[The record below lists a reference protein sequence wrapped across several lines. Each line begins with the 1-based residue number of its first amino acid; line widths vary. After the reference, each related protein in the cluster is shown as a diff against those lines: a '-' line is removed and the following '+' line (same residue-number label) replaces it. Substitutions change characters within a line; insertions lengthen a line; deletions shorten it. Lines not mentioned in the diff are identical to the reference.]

1 MHPLTPNP
9 HPVAAGWPCGCTL
22 QPLTHT
28 LWLQD
33 GPVGAP
39 FNPFYY
45 TSHMPEEGTL
55 NMKEATK
62 ACAKV
67 RQVAGHKWQGP

>member
-1 MHPLTPNP
+1 MALWVHPSTPDP
-9 HPVAAGWPCGCTL
+9 I
-22 QPLTHT
+22 